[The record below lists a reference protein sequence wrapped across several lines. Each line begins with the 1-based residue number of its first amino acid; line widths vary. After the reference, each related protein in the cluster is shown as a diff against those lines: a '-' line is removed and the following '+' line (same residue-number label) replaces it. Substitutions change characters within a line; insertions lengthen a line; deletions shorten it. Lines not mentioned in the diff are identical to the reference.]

1 MKITVDA
8 RRCGDGKTTN
18 PVNGIYQRIRN
29 HVAMNDRVLVVVP
42 NILLQEQYSTALAD
56 LDPLILNSV
65 ASDRSV
71 SSRVIACMRF
81 PSNDIV
87 IITHAAFIRMP
98 AIGYRS
104 GWHLVIDEAL
114 EEVIRLEKIQAT
126 DVGAWSPQFDLSRV
140 FTWHDTITQQ
150 MYDMAPTL
158 NDELLQLRV
167 VTNVQAS
174 MLDGSESW
182 RRLTNKNYNTWMT
195 AHNWT
200 TLLNRSDTTIKAIQT
215 LRSDFLVGWATIHI
229 AAAAFEMTAM
239 ARWMQW
245 CGIEYSVIHPF
256 VAGVITGRLHTIPN
270 MRWSKNRML
279 NEVDTLAQFQEYV
292 ASTVTTA
299 VIALRNVGQT
309 NSSYR
314 EVSVQ
319 PKHNAYGIN
328 NDEWMSSSA
337 VSLESALVPDN
348 VMTSFIREHWL
359 SAMNKANQDR
369 ALTHLFVAYRFHQIV
384 YRSAIRTAQN
394 PPIDLFVIDELV
406 ALCLLYYWNTN
417 KLEPIEITH
426 MSVKPTSVGGRPPVN
441 AVAMTSA
448 ERVRRL
454 RAKNKKM

>member
-1 MKITVDA
+1 MITIDA

-42 NILLQEQYSTALAD
+42 NIILQEQYSTALCD
-56 LDPLILNSV
+56 LDPLILNSIN
-65 ASDRSV
+65 SDRSV

-81 PSNDIV
+81 PCNDVV

-126 DVGAWSPQFDLSRV
+126 DVGAWSPQFDLRGV
-140 FTWHDTITQQ
+140 FCWHDSFTQQ
-150 MYDMAPTL
+150 MYTTAPTF
-158 NDELLQLRV
+158 NSTMMKMSV
-167 VTNVQAS
+167 VTSVQAS

-195 AHNWT
+195 AYNWT
-200 TLLNRSDTTIKAIQT
+200 TLLNRSDTTVKVIQT
-215 LRSDFLVGWATIHI
+215 LRSDFLAGWASIHI
-229 AAAAFEMTAM
+229 AAAAFELTVM

-245 CGIEYSVIHPF
+245 CAIEYTVIHPF

-279 NEVDTLAQFQEYV
+279 NEVDTLAQFQQYV
-292 ASTVTTA
+292 GQHATTS
-299 VIALRNVGQT
+299 VIALRNIGQT
-309 NSSYR
+309 NNSYN

-328 NDEWMSSSA
+328 NDEWMSSCA

-359 SAMNKANQDR
+359 SAMKKTDQDR

-384 YRSAIRTAQN
+384 YRSAIRTAAN

-406 ALCLLYYWNTN
+406 AVCLLHYWNTN

-426 MSVKPTSVGGRPPVN
+426 MSVKPVNVGGRPPVN